1 MQQNNLPPDIQL
13 LLSRD
18 VSSRSRDVY
27 KEENKEIQ
35 NYSSRHLDEDDD
47 GVKTST
53 RSAFEP
59 EAIASNSLA
68 FVSDKDSL
76 ESGTSSPGRETLS
89 QERGIVI
96 SPPRD
101 VSSRYSG
108 ISVQHVITS
117 KGVKVA
123 MTLQKPEWAAA
134 GECQMA
140 TAELKKYDRMREIK
154 SREDDSDHFNA
165 YLANTKAQLQD
176 AANKDVCIGR
186 FHERG
191 KRSLWIKD
199 TLIVAFFVNGRMS
212 QVLLYLN
219 GEEHL
224 VDLNLELSPA
234 QQKYYHSQGIHGQIQ
249 SAAKAPTL
257 DDLPRV
263 KFGG

>member
-1 MQQNNLPPDIQL
+1 MNNKHLPPEIQS

-27 KEENKEIQ
+27 KEENKKIQ

-68 FVSDKDSL
+68 FVFDKDSL

-96 SPPRD
+96 SPPRELT
-101 VSSRYSG
+101 SRYSG
-108 ISVQHVITS
+108 ISIQHAITT

-123 MTLQKPEWAAA
+123 MTLQKPEWAAD
-134 GECQMA
+134 GECQLA

-154 SREDDSDHFNA
+154 AREDDSDHFNA
-165 YLANTKAQLQD
+165 YLANTKQQLQD

-199 TLIVAFFVNGRMS
+199 TLIVAFFVNGRMDH
-212 QVLLYLN
+212 VLLYLN
-219 GEEHL
+219 GEEHVVNL
-224 VDLNLELSPA
+224 DLQLSPQ
-234 QQKYYHSQGIHGQIQ
+234 QQKFYHSQGIYGQIQ